1 MATITG
7 MSGMISG
14 YDIPTTV
21 NGLLGPKQAEIDNLG
36 RKKDVETQRQDAY
49 AQLNSLLSDLRNTSL
64 AMKDSAS
71 FFSYTASLSSSN
83 ASVPASSLLDVAG
96 DASVTSGNHT
106 IVVNALAQEQRLS
119 SSAAV
124 MDSTGTAITSNTSAL
139 GLTGSFQINGTT
151 INVVAS
157 NSLNDIASAIN
168 AENATTGVTASVIKV
183 AGGDY
188 RLIMAADA
196 TGATG
201 FTLSGAALD
210 AAGTLANLNMGAT
223 GQTNAQQQL
232 QAAQDASM
240 TIDGL
245 TITRSSNTITDAIA
259 GLTFNLKQKDVVATV
274 TMSIGVDS
282 GAVQSQV
289 QSFMDSYN
297 ALSTFINDQF
307 KFDAT
312 TGQNGILAREGLL
325 TNIQSVMSSTVLTAV
340 PGLASDRDS
349 LVKVGI
355 EPDSSGKL
363 QFNDA
368 LFSKFLNSDATA
380 IRDVFVASGSSDN
393 LDLQFLVP
401 GLNSPSGSYA
411 VNVTTAAARASVV
424 GTTDLSTGLAANETV
439 TLTES
444 GNGRQAVVNLL
455 AGQTQSQVINAL
467 NTEFTTEY
475 TEQHQASTA
484 LTDTG
489 TASAA
494 TGSTTLSALGLGV
507 TAGDTITISGT
518 SRTGSV
524 VTGTFSV
531 LNPATDKLSDLL
543 SSIQSTFGQSV
554 VASIDPTGKVTVT
567 DSQAG
572 DSRLTVSLTANNEGG
587 GTLNFGT
594 DTLVTEG
601 RYAMS
606 LEAVT
611 AGNMVEIR
619 QKNYGASSG
628 FTIAQTANNLG
639 LVDGTYAGVDV
650 AGTINGEAA
659 SGAGQMLTGKSG
671 NVEAMSV
678 LYSGTA
684 TGSIGTITLGMGIAA
699 LYEGTLDMFS
709 NPFSGLVQNT
719 IQASNDTNT
728 TLQKRIDD
736 LTAQLE
742 IQRVSLTQAFT
753 KMEQSMNTSQSSGSF
768 LTNQFSAMYARK
780 Y

>member
-124 MDSTGTAITSNTSAL
+124 KDSTGTAITSNTSAL

-183 AGGDY
+183 ADGDY

-210 AAGTLANLNMGAT
+210 AAGTLANLNMGAV
-223 GQTNAQQQL
+223 GQTNAQQEL
-232 QAAQDASM
+232 QPPQDASM

-259 GLTFNLKQKDVVATV
+259 GLTFNLKQKDVATTV

-411 VNVTTAAARASVV
+411 VNITTAAARASVV
-424 GTTDLSTGLAANETV
+424 GTTDLSTGLAGNETV

-455 AGQTQSQVINAL
+455 AGQTQAQVINAL

-475 TEQHQASTA
+475 TEQHQASAA

-611 AGNMVEIR
+611 SGNMVEIR

-628 FTIAQTANNLG
+628 FTLAQSANNLG
-639 LVDGTYAGVDV
+639 LVDGAYAGVDV
-650 AGTINGEAA
+650 AGTINGLAA
-659 SGAGQMLTGKSG
+659 TGAGQMLTGKSG

-678 LYSGTA
+678 LYAGAT

-728 TLQKRIDD
+728 TIQKRIDD

-753 KMEQSMNTSQSSGSF
+753 KMEQSMNASQSSGSF